1 MDLSYSDEQRL
12 LGESANNLLAARAQ
26 KPGATDLWKE
36 MADMGWLAL
45 PLPEKDGGLGQGI
58 VDVGIVTEAMGRHR
72 VRSNYVASV
81 VLAGGLVSALGND
94 AQRAA
99 LLPGGRTAGLR
110 DGRGRARTRS
120 ALRGPLSAL

>member
-26 KPGATDLWKE
+26 KPGAADLWKE

-45 PLPEKDGGLGQGI
+45 PLPESDGGLGQGI

-72 VRSNYVASV
+72 ARSTGPAPRC
-81 VLAGGLVSALGND
+81 
-94 AQRAA
+94 RAA
-99 LLPGGRTAGLR
+99 W
-110 DGRGRARTRS
+110 ARSDKTRHAS
-120 ALRGPLSAL
+120 ARRR